1 MRTKLFL
8 AFICIIFLALL
19 SNVVFEKL
27 IIGDFDDF
35 VRGTEED
42 QIYWIMASVE
52 GSYKEHEWDM
62 TLLSEAVHWSMMLG
76 FDTYIEDP
84 DGNRVLSSSDVMSTM
99 NPNMIERMS
108 SLLNIT
114 SDSGEFIWYPLY
126 VKGKEIGKLYIRTIE
141 RSGIIPLKE
150 EIFRKRGRDF
160 LLISFLIAGGSAL
173 IMSILFT
180 MFLSN
185 PLRRLNISARKI
197 AGGDFSVQEPLPHNR
212 LRDEID
218 ELTENFNF
226 MADALR
232 REDALRKHLT
242 SNIAHELRTPLTII
256 KGNLEA
262 IEDGVMSDTAKV
274 MENVKSEIQRITS
287 LVEGIEDVTRAEA
300 SFFKKGSTEE
310 LDLKVFIESIV
321 EGMRE
326 LIQEKGLFIKT
337 EGPSI
342 SAETYPDKLHIILKN
357 LLSNSY
363 KFTKR
368 GGITI
373 NWDAV
378 SDDGTSGFWI
388 SVTDTG
394 VGMNKDEISRIF
406 NRFYKSPDSG
416 GKGLGLAI
424 VKELV
429 EVMDGTIEVES
440 KPGSGTRFEI
450 RFLKI

>member
-8 AFICIIFLALL
+8 AFICIIFLAVL

-52 GSYKEHEWDM
+52 GSYKENNWDM
-62 TLLSEAVHWSMMLG
+62 TLLSEAVHWGVMLG
-76 FDTYIEDP
+76 FDAFVEDS
-84 DGNRVLSSSDVMSTM
+84 DGNRVVSSSDVISTM
-99 NPNMIERMS
+99 NPNMIDRMS
-108 SLLNIT
+108 SLLDLT
-114 SDSGEFIWYPLY
+114 SDSGEYTWYPLY
-126 VKGKEIGKLYIRTIE
+126 VKGTEIGKLYIRLIE

-160 LLISFLIAGGSAL
+160 LIISFLIAGGSAL

-180 MFLSN
+180 IFLSN

-197 AGGDFSVQEPLPHNR
+197 ASGDFSVQEPLTHNHM
-212 LRDEID
+212 RDEID

-262 IEDGVMSDTAKV
+262 IEDGVMSDTGKV
-274 MENVKSEIQRITS
+274 MDNVKSEIDRITS

-300 SFFKKGSTEE
+300 SFFKKGLTEE
-310 LDLKVFIESIV
+310 IDLKEFVGSIV
-321 EGMRE
+321 EGMSE
-326 LIQEKGLFIKT
+326 MIQEKGLYVKT
-337 EGPSI
+337 EGPSV
-342 SAETYPDKLHIILKN
+342 SVETFPEKLHIILKN

-363 KFTKR
+363 KFTDRGGLDINWGVVSENNKR
-368 GGITI
+368 G
-373 NWDAV
+373 
-378 SDDGTSGFWI
+378 FWL
-388 SVTDTG
+388 SVKDTG
-394 VGMNKDEISRIF
+394 TGMNSDEISKIF
-406 NRFYKSPDSG
+406 NRFYKGPASG

-429 EVMDGTIEVES
+429 EVMDGTIEVSSEL
-440 KPGSGTRFEI
+440 GQGTKFRIRFE
-450 RFLKI
+450 R